1 MGTKKSIKTAKH
13 FGLMGRNLI
22 HSFSKKYFE
31 EKFKTL
37 GLLDYSYNNFEFED
51 EAELAHFLLDSVYKL
66 NGFNVTIPYKER
78 IIPYLD
84 ELDDTALDVEAVNTV
99 VVKNKKLLGSNTD
112 VYGFLKAYKK
122 TIGTK
127 NKTALIL
134 GTGGASKSV
143 VFALKSLGIEVTL
156 VSRKPNN
163 SGAILYE
170 EIDKDLML
178 SNQIIINCTPVGTFP
193 KNQECPEIPYHH
205 ISESHI
211 IIDLVYNPI
220 QTLFMKKAVARGA
233 KTQNGLLML
242 QFQAEK
248 AWEIWNSKS

>member
-1 MGTKKSIKTAKH
+1 MKSAKY
-13 FGLMGRNLI
+13 FGLIGKNLA

-37 GLLDYSYNNFEFED
+37 DLLGYSYDNFEFED
-51 EAELAHFLLDSVYKL
+51 EAELAHFLLDSVFKL
-66 NGFNVTIPYKER
+66 DGFNVTIPYKER
-78 IIPYLD
+78 IISYLD
-84 ELDDTALDVEAVNTV
+84 ELDETALAVNAVNTV
-99 VVKNKKLLGSNTD
+99 VVRNKKLLGRNTD
-112 VYGFLKAYKK
+112 VYGFLKAFKK
-122 TIGTK
+122 AIGANHK
-127 NKTALIL
+127 KALLL

-143 VFALKSLGIEVTL
+143 AFALKSLGIEVTF
-156 VSRKPNN
+156 VSRKPNIFE
-163 SGAILYE
+163 AISYE
-170 EIDKDLML
+170 EIDKDLMI

-193 KNQECPEIPYHH
+193 KNQESPEIPYHY

-220 QTLFMKKAVARGA
+220 QTLFMKKAAAHGA